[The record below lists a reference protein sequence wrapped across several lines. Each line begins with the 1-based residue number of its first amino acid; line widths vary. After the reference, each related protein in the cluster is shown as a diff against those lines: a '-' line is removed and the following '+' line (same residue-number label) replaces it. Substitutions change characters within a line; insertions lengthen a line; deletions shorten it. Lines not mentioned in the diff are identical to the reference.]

1 MKHIIWVRYIL
12 MALCVVVVL
21 MGWIL
26 RENVDLLLNWLYVM
40 LGLGVG
46 AIVIMS
52 IFSLAQ
58 NPKSAV
64 QSLLGLVVLLVVIG
78 IAWALSSGDPVITPT
93 AEYTNQFS
101 LKLAD
106 TGLYAMYGLLA
117 AAILAIVLG
126 EIRNA
131 FK

>member
-1 MKHIIWVRYIL
+1 MKHLIWIRYIL

-26 RENVDLLLNWLYVM
+26 RENVDLLLNWMYIM
-40 LGLGVG
+40 LGLGIG
-46 AIVIMS
+46 SLLILSLYA
-52 IFSLAQ
+52 LAQ

-64 QSLLGLVVLLVVIG
+64 QSLIGLVAVLVIVG
-78 IAWALSSGDPVITPT
+78 VAFALSSAEPIITPT
-93 AEYTNQFS
+93 SEYTNAFA
-101 LKLAD
+101 LKLTD
-106 TGLYAMYGLLA
+106 TSLYSMYALLGLSV
-117 AAILAIVLG
+117 LAIVFG